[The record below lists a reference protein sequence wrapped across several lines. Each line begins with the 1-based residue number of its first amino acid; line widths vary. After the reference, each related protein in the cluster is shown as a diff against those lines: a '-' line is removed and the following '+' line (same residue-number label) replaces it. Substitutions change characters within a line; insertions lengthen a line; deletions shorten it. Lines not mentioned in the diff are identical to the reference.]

1 MRESM
6 ASPSAQLM
14 ASPSAERMAARNSA
28 FHLHLHFH
36 LHFHTSRKREMYR
49 ASDVLALAH
58 EGRAQCRYPIG
69 CESVSGGA
77 EIAVSLLRSSTA
89 DAIDKC
95 HSSPGRGL
103 SSVTRQSPRCAS
115 LPGDAQRSAAVGDRS
130 RGVLQLRR
138 TGGVFFPRRSG
149 TKLPTSS
156 SSPRRTRETLQLPP
170 TGPPDYEHP
179 ECRDTGWRELLDRDG
194 KVVCIP
200 CGCRA
205 TNSNYRR
212 LTASSRK

>member
-1 MRESM
+1 
-6 ASPSAQLM
+6 
-14 ASPSAERMAARNSA
+14 
-28 FHLHLHFH
+28 
-36 LHFHTSRKREMYR
+36 MYMHY
-49 ASDVLALAH
+49 AH
-58 EGRAQCRYPIG
+58 EGRAQCRCPIG

-77 EIAVSLLRSSTA
+77 EMSRLPTA
-89 DAIDKC
+89 LFNSGRDRQMPQQPWPWPVDA
-95 HSSPGRGL
+95 SR
-103 SSVTRQSPRCAS
+103 RQSPRCAS

-138 TGGVFFPRRSG
+138 TGGEFFPRRSG